1 MLFVQNFFVLL
12 NSKRILK
19 ETPNKFEE
27 YVNMA
32 LEMYSNTVE
41 EQIFLQDQGV
51 SFDYTDK
58 LDAQSRKDLINI
70 ILNWREEHPRNLL
83 F

>member
-83 F
+83 L

>member
-70 ILNWREEHPRNLL
+70 ILNWREEHSRNLL
-83 F
+83 L